1 MVDRVAR
8 ALTLLYVS
16 DLRELQNDINDILVS
31 AQAFTANP
39 CVLLPSFVL
48 GVVSCRVVL
57 VGASSSLLDASGCMH
72 VCMHVTDSDCPTPLT
87 ITGRPTRRSARL
99 GGK

>member
-1 MVDRVAR
+1 MDRVAR

-39 CVLLPSFVL
+39 CVVCVACVRA
-48 GVVSCRVVL
+48 GRRV
-57 VGASSSLLDASGCMH
+57 GCHGSGCMRTLTRA
-72 VCMHVTDSDCPTPLT
+72 VRSPLSPAPIYRKT
-87 ITGRPTRRSARL
+87 NTALGKVGR
-99 GGK
+99 

>member
-1 MVDRVAR
+1 MAGEHACVVGRSQALVPPTDPSAHVVRPFIHRPGTTTDPVVDRVAR

-39 CVLLPSFVL
+39 YVI
-48 GVVSCRVVL
+48 
-57 VGASSSLLDASGCMH
+57 GAHAMH
-72 VCMHVTDSDCPTPLT
+72 
-87 ITGRPTRRSARL
+87 
-99 GGK
+99 

>member
-1 MVDRVAR
+1 MYTRNGKQINETDPVVDRVAR

-39 CVLLPSFVL
+39 CVAAVGVWGWDVGVGWLWSGFLTFFSFPCFTK
-48 GVVSCRVVL
+48 S
-57 VGASSSLLDASGCMH
+57 
-72 VCMHVTDSDCPTPLT
+72 
-87 ITGRPTRRSARL
+87 
-99 GGK
+99 

>member
-1 MVDRVAR
+1 MAR

-39 CVLLPSFVL
+39 CVVCVACCGWADGSVVMGLGAFVIRLGPS
-48 GVVSCRVVL
+48 
-57 VGASSSLLDASGCMH
+57 DPPYH
-72 VCMHVTDSDCPTPLT
+72 PLQF
-87 ITGRPTRRSARL
+87 TGRPTRRLARW
-99 GGK
+99 GGEPEAKQQGGRFDWTD